1 MTNVNGDIMVYSQQ
15 QKWCITNILNV
26 QLTISIRNSQ
36 NICGR
41 NVATLNAILILSV
54 LNIDVD
60 ATSSDDKQFDNP
72 S

>member
-1 MTNVNGDIMVYSQQ
+1 MTNVSGDIMVYSQQ
-15 QKWCITNILNV
+15 QKWCITNIHNV
-26 QLTISIRNSQ
+26 QLTIRMRNSQ
-36 NICGR
+36 KICGR
-41 NVATLNAILILSV
+41 NVATLNATLILSV